1 MGEKR
6 TTRRTY
12 LKVTGVAAGIGL
24 AGGPGYVGAV
34 RGLQQDIPMGSILPI
49 TGELEA
55 YGAGMEDAVNLAVEH
70 ANEAGGPLGAE
81 ITIHNRDS
89 ETRPEAGVD
98 RYAGLVAEQNIVGFV
113 GAASSGVSAPIA
125 EVVADDRVMMV
136 SPASTSPIFADLG
149 WVGDLKYFGRTAP
162 NDAQQGV
169 VMARTMDDYLEADTA
184 GFLYIDNPYGEGLA
198 SVAEENFEGETVS
211 SVGYDPEATDFTS
224 TLDAL
229 FEPDPDAIG
238 FIGYP
243 GEGETIMIQWD
254 EGGYGGEWV
263 LSEGLNDPE
272 FIAGLS
278 DQLEGFYLTTPD
290 PEETVGAEAFEETFP
305 RDEVTLFA
313 PHSYDALFLQALAM
327 HAGGE
332 PTGEAIAANI
342 LDVANEPGEEVT
354 VGEFDRAVELL
365 DDGEEIKYIGASS
378 PIEMT
383 ENVENLNQFAI
394 LQISDGETESLETI
408 PSEEFEGLID

>member
-1 MGEKR
+1 
-6 TTRRTY
+6 
-12 LKVTGVAAGIGL
+12 
-24 AGGPGYVGAV
+24 
-34 RGLQQDIPMGSILPI
+34 MGSILPI

-55 YGAGMEDAVNLAVEH
+55 YGAGMEAGVNLAVEH
-70 ANEAGGPLGAE
+70 VNDAGGPLGAPIE
-81 ITIHNRDS
+81 MNNRDS
-89 ETRPEAGVD
+89 ETRPEAGID
-98 RYAGLVAEQNIVGFV
+98 RYAGLIAQQNIVGFV

-125 EVVADDRVMMV
+125 EVVGDDRVMMV

-149 WVGDLKYFGRTAP
+149 WVNGLKFFGRTAP

-169 VMARTMDDYLEADTA
+169 VMARTLDDYLEADTA

-198 SVAEENFEGETVS
+198 SIAEENFEGETVS

-229 FEPDPDAIG
+229 FDPDPDAIG

-263 LSEGLNDPE
+263 LSEGLNDPG
-272 FIAGLS
+272 FIGSLS
-278 DQLEGFYLTTPD
+278 DILEGFYLTTPD
-290 PEETVGAEAFEETFP
+290 PEETIGAETFEAEFP
-305 RDEVTLFA
+305 LEEVTLFA

-327 HAGGE
+327 QAGGE
-332 PTGEAIAANI
+332 PTGEAIAGNI
-342 LDVANEPGEEVT
+342 LEVANEPGEEVT

-365 DDGEEIKYIGASS
+365 EDGEEIQYIGASS

-394 LQISDGETESLETI
+394 LQITDGDTESLETI
-408 PSEEFEGLID
+408 PTEEFEGLIE